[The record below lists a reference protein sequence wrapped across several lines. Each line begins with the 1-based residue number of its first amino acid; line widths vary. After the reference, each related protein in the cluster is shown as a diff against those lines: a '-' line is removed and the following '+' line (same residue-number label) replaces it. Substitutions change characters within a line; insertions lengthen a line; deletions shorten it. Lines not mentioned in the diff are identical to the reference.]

1 MPAGQALAIIGPSGA
16 GKTTLA
22 KLMLGLLQPTEGE
35 ILFGRM
41 DICRLELKAYRAMV
55 AAVMQ
60 DDQLFAG
67 SIADNISLF
76 APDAEQKAIEAAA
89 SLAGIHDE
97 ITAMP
102 MGYRSLVGDMGSSLS
117 GGQKQ
122 RVVLARALYR
132 APKLLVLDEATSHLD
147 VARERQVADAIAHL
161 AITRI
166 IIAHRPE
173 TIAAADA
180 ICLLT
185 GATTRLLDREAFWRP
200 RSGDA
205 DATTA
210 YRGSSEHEDLE
221 HA

>member
-1 MPAGQALAIIGPSGA
+1 MVNATRQSCRVTMIVVKISPRDNRSGRHNN
-16 GKTTLA
+16 LI
-22 KLMLGLLQPTEGE
+22 E
-35 ILFGRM
+35 
-41 DICRLELKAYRAMV
+41 V
-55 AAVMQ
+55 AAIKVWI
-60 DDQLFAG
+60 LGVKSTA
-67 SIADNISLF
+67 
-76 APDAEQKAIEAAA
+76 
-89 SLAGIHDE
+89 
-97 ITAMP
+97 AMP

-132 APKLLVLDEATSHLD
+132 APTLLVLDEATSHLD

-210 YRGSSEHEDLE
+210 YRGSSENEDFE

>member
-1 MPAGQALAIIGPSGA
+1 
-16 GKTTLA
+16 
-22 KLMLGLLQPTEGE
+22 
-35 ILFGRM
+35 
-41 DICRLELKAYRAMV
+41 
-55 AAVMQ
+55 
-60 DDQLFAG
+60 
-67 SIADNISLF
+67 
-76 APDAEQKAIEAAA
+76 
-89 SLAGIHDE
+89 
-97 ITAMP
+97 
-102 MGYRSLVGDMGSSLS
+102 MGYRSLVGDMGSALS

-166 IIAHRPE
+166 IVAHRPE
-173 TIAAADA
+173 TIARADA

-185 GATTRLLDREAFWRP
+185 GATTKLLNREVFWRP

-205 DATTA
+205 DAMTA
-210 YRGSSEHEDLE
+210 HHGTSENEDLE

>member
-1 MPAGQALAIIGPSGA
+1 MPNDRELGPEPSMF
-16 GKTTLA
+16 TLLPSIA
-22 KLMLGLLQPTEGE
+22 ASNT
-35 ILFGRM
+35 RT
-41 DICRLELKAYRAMV
+41 AYDSTPFQS
-55 AAVMQ
+55 AARPVMQ

-76 APDAEQKAIEAAA
+76 APDATNGAIEDAGRV
-89 SLAGIHDE
+89 AGIHDE
-97 ITAMP
+97 IAAMP
-102 MGYRSLVGDMGSSLS
+102 MGYRSLVGDMGSTLS

-173 TIAAADA
+173 TIARADA

-185 GATTRLLDREAFWRP
+185 NGQMRLLDRETFWRP

-205 DATTA
+205 DTTTA
-210 YRGSSEHEDLE
+210 DRGSIQTQDVE